1 MISYKMVV
9 FAAAV
14 GVLPVV
20 GWLWLMAIY
29 TKKYRN
35 GKSFFMKI
43 FLVGVL
49 TAIPA
54 SVVEIIMMEYDGG
67 GQIISAMQTVWSLDG
82 SSAALPAIISS
93 GLVAVI
99 EEASKGVGILYS
111 IYSDKFLSKKD
122 GLVFGIVI
130 GLAFAVT
137 ENGIYF
143 ASLLADQ
150 GLSNVLPVVIMRFLL
165 STSAHVIYSGIMGRY
180 LADGIM
186 EYRLTKKIYL
196 ITLAVFFPVIIHC
209 SFNFILSTSFPF
221 LIVFIIVFGMYI
233 LWSFYQ
239 QECES
244 DYSRLKS

>member
-1 MISYKMVV
+1 MVV
-9 FAAAV
+9 LAAAV
-14 GVLPVV
+14 GVLPVA

-29 TKKYRN
+29 TRKHRH
-35 GKSFFMKI
+35 GSGFFMKI

-54 SVVEIIMMEYDGG
+54 SIIEIIMMEYDGG
-67 GQIISAMQTVWSLDG
+67 GQIISAMQTIWSLDG
-82 SSAALPAIISS
+82 NSAVFPALISS

-111 IYSDKFLSKKD
+111 IYSDKFLNKRD

-150 GLSNVLPVVIMRFLL
+150 GLSDVLSVVIMRFLL
-165 STSAHVIYSGIMGRY
+165 STSAHVIYSGIMGKY
-180 LADGIM
+180 LVDGIM
-186 EYRLTKKIYL
+186 EYRLTKKVYL
-196 ITLAVFFPVIIHC
+196 TALAVLFPVIIHC

-221 LIVFIIVFGMYI
+221 LIVFIIVFGMYM
-233 LWSFYQ
+233 LWTFYH
-239 QECES
+239 QEQGFGG
-244 DYSRLKS
+244 